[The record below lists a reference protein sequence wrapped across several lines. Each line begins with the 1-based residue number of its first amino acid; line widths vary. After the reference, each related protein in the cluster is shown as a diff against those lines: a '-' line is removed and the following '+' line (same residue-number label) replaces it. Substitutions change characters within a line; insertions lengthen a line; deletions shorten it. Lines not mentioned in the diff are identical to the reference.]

1 MKLPLR
7 SLAAFA
13 AGALLLS
20 GCAMSTSPITGQRRA
35 YAYSWQQE
43 IELGREYDGE
53 IVEEFGLYD
62 DPALT
67 AYVRRVGEEVLARS
81 HLRRPEAQEEFRST
95 EFTFRVLDSPIVNAF
110 ALPGGYVYV
119 TRGLLAHLDNEA
131 QLAVVLGHE
140 VAHVAARHTSQQV
153 LKQNVAMAGLVGVS
167 LLGEELYGIGDEVM
181 AVGGAGMQLLLFKHS
196 RGDEEES
203 DRLGVEYAARAEYRA
218 AEGAGFFDVLNRM
231 QAREGWYPT
240 FLSTHP
246 NPGKREQTV
255 ARLAGEWETQGVAQ
269 RRVAQ
274 DDFHAAIDG
283 MVLGAD
289 PRRGFVEHGVYH
301 HPDGRFRFTLPPGWQ
316 VEHENGRVQAVDGSE
331 TAGLLFRPQPKHA
344 SARAAA
350 ADFVRENELRV
361 IREGPDGWGL
371 SAAYEVEATAASG
384 GDTTRV
390 SLRFVEHEGKVYA
403 FAGMAPAAEHARYE
417 RDFRRAM
424 ESFGRLTDPKFLAV
438 QPTRLRIVTA
448 SRAAPFRTLVPG
460 TLPRDMKAEDLALVN
475 HLRLDDVVSPGR
487 KLKLTR

>member
-1 MKLPLR
+1 MKHRIRACFPL
-7 SLAAFA
+7 L

-43 IELGREYDGE
+43 IAMGREYDQE

-67 AYVRRVGEEVLARS
+67 AYVARVGEEVLSRS
-81 HLRRPEAQEEFRST
+81 HLRHAGAAEEFRGT
-95 EFTFRVLDSPIVNAF
+95 RFTFRVLDSPIVNAF

-140 VAHVAARHTSQQV
+140 VGHVAARHTSQRM
-153 LKQNVAMAGLVGVS
+153 LKANIATVGLVGAS
-167 LLGEELYGIGDEVM
+167 LLGEKLYGIGDEVLTL
-181 AVGGAGMQLLLFKHS
+181 GGLGVQLFLFKHS

-203 DRLGVEYAARAEYRA
+203 DRLGVEYAAKAEYRA
-218 AEGAGFFDVLNRM
+218 AEGSGFFDVLNRM
-231 QAREGWYPT
+231 QARGGWFPT

-255 ARLAGEWETQGVAQ
+255 ARLAGEWEAQGVAQ
-269 RRVAQ
+269 KRVEQ
-274 DDFHAAIDG
+274 DAFHAAIDG
-283 MVLGAD
+283 MSLGAN
-289 PRRGFVEHGVYH
+289 PRRGFVEHGVYY
-301 HPDGRFRFTLPPGWQ
+301 HPDGRFRFTLPPGWKAQ
-316 VEHENGRVQAVDGSE
+316 HENGRVQVVDTSKTVGI
-331 TAGLLFRPQPKHA
+331 LFRPQPKHT

-350 ADFVRENELRV
+350 ADFVRENRIRV
-361 IREGPDGWGL
+361 IREGSDGWGR
-371 SAAYEVEATAASG
+371 SAAYEVEGDQASG
-384 GDTTRV
+384 ADTTRL

-403 FAGMAPAAEHARYE
+403 FAAMAPTAKYGQHE
-417 RDFRRAM
+417 RAFRRVM
-424 ESFGRLTDPKFLAV
+424 ESFDRLTDPRVLAV
-438 QPTRLRIVTA
+438 QPARLQVVTA
-448 SRAAPFRTLVPG
+448 SRAAPFRSLLPG
-460 TLPRDMKAEDLALVN
+460 TLPRDMDAEDLALAN
-475 HLRLDDVVSPGR
+475 HLKLDELVSPGR